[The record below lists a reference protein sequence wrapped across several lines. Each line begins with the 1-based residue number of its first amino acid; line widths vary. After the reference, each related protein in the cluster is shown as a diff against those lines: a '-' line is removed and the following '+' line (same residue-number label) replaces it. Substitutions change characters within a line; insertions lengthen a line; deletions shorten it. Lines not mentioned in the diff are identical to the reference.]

1 MGSRAGLGIVLIAV
15 AMMAFGFVFLGTAGG
30 IGGPVDDVTVCD
42 VRLSISAKV
51 RDYNSPIPIP
61 GTPSGLKDVVDWNV
75 PAPEKV
81 AGTCHIKQFWDFSVA
96 NVQNPEAS
104 LIGEGSTTFNVKLFN
119 TSHQIVKE
127 STFTVNTANQQ
138 AERNFTQVVTFT
150 NIPENTYSIEI
161 WHSWKNDG
169 PSYTV
174 SQFTV

>member
-1 MGSRAGLGIVLIAV
+1 MVNAGLGIVLVAV
-15 AMMAFGFVFLGTAGG
+15 AMMAFGFAFLGTAGG
-30 IGGPVDDVTVCD
+30 IIGGGDPVTVCN
-42 VRLSISAKV
+42 VHVSISAKV

-75 PAPEKV
+75 PEPSKV
-81 AGTCHIKQFWDFSVA
+81 AGTCHEKQLWDFSVA

-104 LIGEGSTTFNVKLFN
+104 LIGEGTTTFNVKLFN

-127 STFTVNTANQQ
+127 SAFTVNTAAQQ
-138 AERNFTQVVTFT
+138 AERNFNQVVTFT

-169 PSYTV
+169 PSYSV
-174 SQFTV
+174 AQFTV